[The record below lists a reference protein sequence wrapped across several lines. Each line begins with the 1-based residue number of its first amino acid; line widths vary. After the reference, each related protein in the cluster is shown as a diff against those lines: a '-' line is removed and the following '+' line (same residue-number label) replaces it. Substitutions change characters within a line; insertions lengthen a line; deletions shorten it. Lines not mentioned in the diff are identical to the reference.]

1 MSEQA
6 SEQTFGPFSMKIE
19 NRVGWVVIDHPPKQ
33 LVDGELIVGLMGLL
47 DAVEAANQESEQVSV
62 LVFESADP
70 DFFLMHGD
78 VEQILAMETPADV
91 PQEPNFAAATFDR
104 CRTIGVAT
112 IGMIDGIARGGGSEF
127 LLSLDMRFA
136 GPRTVLGQPEVAM
149 GIIPGASGTQRLARL
164 VGRSRALEIVL
175 SGNDVTAE
183 EAEAIGYVNR
193 VLSADQLR
201 AHTVQV
207 ARRIAASPRLSIAK
221 AKQAVDAAL
230 GPVEPGLLLET
241 QAMMACSA
249 TGQHVP
255 LMQRFLDA
263 GGQTREVER
272 DAAAMA
278 EAVDQMLDPK
288 RETGTTA

>member
-1 MSEQA
+1 MSEQLDGQ
-6 SEQTFGPFSMKIE
+6 SFGPFSIGVDHG
-19 NRVGWVVIDHPPKQ
+19 VGWVVLDHPPKQ
-33 LVDGELIVGLMGLL
+33 LVDGPLIGGLIGLL
-47 DAVEAANQESEQVSV
+47 NAVEAANEADDQVSV

-70 DFFLMHGD
+70 EFFLMHGD
-78 VEQILAMETPADV
+78 VEQILAMDAPADV
-91 PQEPNFAAATFDR
+91 PAEPNIAAATFDR

-112 IGMIDGIARGGGSEF
+112 IAMIDGIARGGGSEF

-183 EAEAIGYVNR
+183 EAAAIGYVNR
-193 VLSADQLR
+193 VLPADQLR
-201 AHTVQV
+201 AHTAQV

-230 GPVEPGLLLET
+230 EPVEPGLLVET
-241 QAMMACSA
+241 QSMMACSA

-263 GGQTREVER
+263 GGQTRDVER
-272 DAAAMA
+272 DPEAMA
-278 EAVDQMLDPK
+278 AVIDQMLGID
-288 RETGTTA
+288 

>member
-1 MSEQA
+1 MSEQ
-6 SEQTFGPFSMKIE
+6 SFGPFKMAVDKGI
-19 NRVGWVVIDHPPKQ
+19 GWALIDHPPKQ
-33 LVDGELIVGLMGLL
+33 LVDGELIGGLFGLL
-47 DAVEAANQESEQVSV
+47 NAVEADEEVGV

-78 VEQILAMETPADV
+78 VEQILAMEAPADV
-91 PQEPNFAAATFDR
+91 PTEPNMAAATFDR

-112 IGMIDGIARGGGSEF
+112 IGMVDGVARGGGSEF

-193 VLSADQLR
+193 VLPSDQLR
-201 AHTVQV
+201 SHTARV
-207 ARRIAASPRLSIAK
+207 ARRIAASPRLSIAQ

-230 GPVEPGLLLET
+230 GPVEPGLLAET

-272 DAAAMA
+272 DPDALAAV
-278 EAVDQMLDPK
+278 VDQMLEID
-288 RETGTTA
+288 

>member
-6 SEQTFGPFSMKIE
+6 SEQTFGPFSLSVDDG
-19 NRVGWVVIDHPPKQ
+19 VGWVMIDHPPKQ
-33 LVDGELIVGLMGLL
+33 LVDGALIGGLMGLL
-47 DAVEAANQESEQVSV
+47 DAVESDERVHV
-62 LVFESADP
+62 LVFESADE

-78 VEQILAMETPADV
+78 VEQILAMEAPAEV
-91 PQEPNFAAATFDR
+91 PTEPNMAAVTFDR

-175 SGNDVTAE
+175 SGNDVSAD
-183 EAEAIGYVNR
+183 EAAAIGYVNR
-193 VLSADQLR
+193 VLPSDQLR
-201 AHTVQV
+201 AHTAQV

-249 TGQHVP
+249 TGQHMP

-272 DAAAMA
+272 DIDAMA
-278 EAVDQMLDPK
+278 AVVDEMLGLD
-288 RETGTTA
+288 

>member
-1 MSEQA
+1 MTEQPSEQ
-6 SEQTFGPFSMKIE
+6 SFGPFTMTVDNGI
-19 NRVGWVVIDHPPKQ
+19 GWVVIDHPPKQ
-33 LVDGELIVGLMGLL
+33 LVDGALIGGLIGLL
-47 DAVEAANQESEQVSV
+47 NAVEAANEASDQVSV

-70 DFFLMHGD
+70 EFFLMHGD
-78 VEQILAMETPADV
+78 VEQILSMEAPADV
-91 PQEPNFAAATFDR
+91 PAEPNVAAATFDR

-112 IGMIDGIARGGGSEF
+112 IGMIDGVARGGGSEF

-183 EAEAIGYVNR
+183 EAAAIGYVNR
-193 VLSADQLR
+193 VLPADQLR
-201 AHTVQV
+201 DHTAQV
-207 ARRIAASPRLSIAK
+207 ACRIAASPRLSIAK

-230 GPVEPGLLLET
+230 GPVEPGLLAET
-241 QAMMACSA
+241 QGMMACSA
-249 TGQHVP
+249 TGQHVS

-263 GGQTREVER
+263 GGQTREAES
-272 DAAAMA
+272 DPEKMAAV
-278 EAVDQMLDPK
+278 VDQMLGID
-288 RETGTTA
+288 

>member
-1 MSEQA
+1 MSEQ
-6 SEQTFGPFSMKIE
+6 SFGPFMMTAD
-19 NRVGWVVIDHPPKQ
+19 NGVGWVVIDHPPKQ
-33 LVDGELIVGLMGLL
+33 LVDGELIGGLFGLL
-47 DAVEAANQESEQVSV
+47 NAVEADDRVGV

-78 VEQILAMETPADV
+78 VEQILAMEASAEV
-91 PQEPNFAAATFDR
+91 PTEPNMAAVTFDR

-112 IGMIDGIARGGGSEF
+112 IGMIDGVARGGGSEF

-136 GPRTVLGQPEVAM
+136 GTRTILGQPEVAM

-193 VLSADQLR
+193 VLPSDQLR
-201 AHTVQV
+201 AHTAQV

-230 GPVEPGLLLET
+230 GPVEPGLIAET
-241 QAMMACSA
+241 QAMMAWLGHCPARAS
-249 TGQHVP
+249 
-255 LMQRFLDA
+255 
-263 GGQTREVER
+263 
-272 DAAAMA
+272 DAA
-278 EAVDQMLDPK
+278 LPRCWWPDP
-288 RETGTTA
+288 RG

>member
-1 MSEQA
+1 
-6 SEQTFGPFSMKIE
+6 MKIE

>member
-1 MSEQA
+1 MNKQRSEQG
-6 SEQTFGPFSMKIE
+6 FGPFTMTVD
-19 NRVGWVVIDHPPKQ
+19 NGVGWVVVDHPPKQ
-33 LVDGELIVGLMGLL
+33 LVDGALIGGLMGLL
-47 DAVEAANQESEQVSV
+47 NEVEADEQVGV

-78 VEQILAMETPADV
+78 VEQILAMEASAEVPA
-91 PQEPNFAAATFDR
+91 EPNVAAATFDR
-104 CRTIGVAT
+104 CRSIGVAT
-112 IGMIDGIARGGGSEF
+112 IGMIDGVARGGGSEF

-136 GPRTVLGQPEVAM
+136 GPSTVLAQPEVAM

-193 VLSADQLR
+193 VLPSDQLR
-201 AHTVQV
+201 AHTAQV

-230 GPVEPGLLLET
+230 GPVEPGLIAET

-272 DAAAMA
+272 DREAMA
-278 EAVDQMLDPK
+278 AVIDQMLGID
-288 RETGTTA
+288 

>member
-1 MSEQA
+1 MNEQ
-6 SEQTFGPFSMKIE
+6 SFGPFSLSVD
-19 NRVGWVVIDHPPKQ
+19 RGVGWAMIDHPPKQ
-33 LVDGELIVGLMGLL
+33 LVDGDLIGGLIGLL
-47 DAVEAANQESEQVSV
+47 NAVEAANGDGGQVRV

-78 VEQILAMETPADV
+78 VEQILAMEAPAEV
-91 PQEPNFAAATFDR
+91 PAEPNMAAAAFDR

-112 IGMIDGIARGGGSEF
+112 IGMIDGVARGGGSEF

-149 GIIPGASGTQRLARL
+149 GIIPGAGGTQRLARL

-183 EAEAIGYVNR
+183 EAAAIGYVNR
-193 VLSADQLR
+193 VLPSDQLR
-201 AHTVQV
+201 AHTAQV
-207 ARRIAASPRLSIAK
+207 AGRIAASPRLSISK

-230 GPVEPGLLLET
+230 GPVEPGLLAET

-263 GGQTREVER
+263 GGQTRNVER
-272 DAAAMA
+272 DPDAMA
-278 EAVDQMLDPK
+278 AVIDQMLEID
-288 RETGTTA
+288 

>member
-1 MSEQA
+1 MSEQ
-6 SEQTFGPFSMKIE
+6 EFGPFSL
-19 NRVGWVVIDHPPKQ
+19 RVDDGVGWVEIDHPPKQ
-33 LVDGELIVGLMGLL
+33 LVDGALIGGLIGLL
-47 DAVEAANQESEQVSV
+47 NAVETGDQIRV

-78 VEQILAMETPADV
+78 VEQILAMEAPAEV
-91 PQEPNFAAATFDR
+91 PTEPNVAAATFDR

-112 IGMIDGIARGGGSEF
+112 IGMIDGVARGGGSEF

-175 SGNDVTAE
+175 SGNDVNAE
-183 EAEAIGYVNR
+183 EAAAIGYVNR
-193 VLSADQLR
+193 VLPSDELR
-201 AHTVQV
+201 AHTAQV
-207 ARRIAASPRLSIAK
+207 ARRIAASPRLSIAQ

-230 GPVEPGLLLET
+230 GPVEPGLLTET
-241 QAMMACSA
+241 QGMMACSA
-249 TGQHVP
+249 TSQHVP

-263 GGQTREVER
+263 GGQTREAER
-272 DAAAMA
+272 DTETMAA
-278 EAVDQMLDPK
+278 VIDQMLGID
-288 RETGTTA
+288 

>member
-1 MSEQA
+1 MTKQRSSQ
-6 SEQTFGPFSMKIE
+6 SFGPFMMTVDSG
-19 NRVGWVVIDHPPKQ
+19 VGWVVINHPPKQ
-33 LVDGELIVGLMGLL
+33 LVDGELIGGLFGLL
-47 DAVEAANQESEQVSV
+47 NAVEADNQVGV

-78 VEQILAMETPADV
+78 VEQILAMEASTEV
-91 PQEPNFAAATFDR
+91 PTEPNMAAVTFDQ

-112 IGMIDGIARGGGSEF
+112 IGMIDGVARGGGSEF

-193 VLSADQLR
+193 VLPSDQLR
-201 AHTVQV
+201 SHTAQV

-230 GPVEPGLLLET
+230 GPVEPGLLAET

-272 DAAAMA
+272 DPEAMA
-278 EAVDQMLDPK
+278 AVIDQMLELD
-288 RETGTTA
+288 

>member
-1 MSEQA
+1 MTEQSSEQI
-6 SEQTFGPFSMKIE
+6 FGPFAMNIE
-19 NRVGWVVIDHPPKQ
+19 SRVGWVVIDHPPKQ

-47 DAVEAANQESEQVSV
+47 DAVEAANEEGDQVSV
-62 LVFESADP
+62 LVFESADE

-78 VEQILAMETPADV
+78 VEQILAMEASADV
-91 PQEPNFAAATFDR
+91 PPEPNFAAVTFDR

-136 GPRTVLGQPEVAM
+136 GPRTLLGQPEVAM

-175 SGNDVTAE
+175 SGNDVNAD
-183 EAEAIGYVNR
+183 EAAAIGYVNR
-193 VLSADQLR
+193 VLPSDQLR
-201 AHTVQV
+201 AHTAQV
-207 ARRIAASPRLSIAK
+207 ARRIAASPRLSISK

-278 EAVDQMLDPK
+278 AVVDEMLGLD
-288 RETGTTA
+288 

>member
-1 MSEQA
+1 MSEQ
-6 SEQTFGPFSMKIE
+6 SFGPFMMTAD
-19 NRVGWVVIDHPPKQ
+19 NGVGWVVIDHPPKQ
-33 LVDGELIVGLMGLL
+33 LVDGELIGGLFGLL
-47 DAVEAANQESEQVSV
+47 NAVEADDRVGV

-78 VEQILAMETPADV
+78 VEQILAMEASPEV
-91 PQEPNFAAATFDR
+91 PTEPNMAAVTFDR

-112 IGMIDGIARGGGSEF
+112 IGMIDGVARGGGSEF

-136 GPRTVLGQPEVAM
+136 GPRTMLGQPEVAM

-193 VLSADQLR
+193 VLPSDQLR
-201 AHTVQV
+201 AHTAQV

-230 GPVEPGLLLET
+230 GPVEPGLLAET

-249 TGQHVP
+249 TGQHEP
-255 LMQRFLDA
+255 LMRRFLDA

-272 DAAAMA
+272 DPEELAAAI
-278 EAVDQMLDPK
+278 DQML
-288 RETGTTA
+288 ELG

>member
-1 MSEQA
+1 MSDQMGEQ
-6 SEQTFGPFSMKIE
+6 SFGPFSLSID
-19 NRVGWVVIDHPPKQ
+19 NGVGWVVIDHPPKQ
-33 LVDGELIVGLMGLL
+33 LVDGGLIGGLIGLL
-47 DAVEAANQESEQVSV
+47 NAVEDDTEVRV

-78 VEQILAMETPADV
+78 VEQILAMEAPAEV
-91 PQEPNFAAATFDR
+91 PSEPNMASATFDR
-104 CRTIGVAT
+104 CRTMGVAT

-127 LLSLDMRFA
+127 LLSLDMCFA

-175 SGNDVTAE
+175 SGNDVTAD
-183 EAEAIGYVNR
+183 EAAAIGYVNR
-193 VLSADQLR
+193 VLPSDQLR
-201 AHTVQV
+201 AHTAQV

-230 GPVEPGLLLET
+230 GPVEPGLLVET

-255 LMQRFLDA
+255 LMQRFLDV
-263 GGQTREVER
+263 GGQTRDVER
-272 DAAAMA
+272 DPEAMA
-278 EAVDQMLDPK
+278 KVIDQMLGID
-288 RETGTTA
+288 

>member
-1 MSEQA
+1 M
-6 SEQTFGPFSMKIE
+6 SEQTFGPFSL
-19 NRVGWVVIDHPPKQ
+19 RVDDGIGWVMIDHPPKQ
-33 LVDGELIVGLMGLL
+33 LVDGALIGGLIGLL
-47 DAVEAANQESEQVSV
+47 NAVEDDEQMQV

-78 VEQILAMETPADV
+78 VEQILAMEAPADV
-91 PQEPNFAAATFDR
+91 PVEPNVAAATFDR

-112 IGMIDGIARGGGSEF
+112 IGMIDGVARGGGSEF

-175 SGNDVTAE
+175 SGNDVSAD

-193 VLSADQLR
+193 VLPADQLR
-201 AHTVQV
+201 AHTAQV

-230 GPVEPGLLLET
+230 GPVEPGLLTET
-241 QAMMACSA
+241 QGMMACSA

-263 GGQTREVER
+263 GGQTREAEN
-272 DAAAMA
+272 DPEEMAAV
-278 EAVDQMLDPK
+278 VDQMLGID
-288 RETGTTA
+288 

>member
-1 MSEQA
+1 MSEQLDGQ
-6 SEQTFGPFSMKIE
+6 SFGPFSLSLD
-19 NRVGWVVIDHPPKQ
+19 NGVGWVVIDHPPKQ
-33 LVDGELIVGLMGLL
+33 LVDGPLIGGLIGLL
-47 DAVEAANQESEQVSV
+47 NAVEAANKGDDQIGV

-70 DFFLMHGD
+70 EFFLMHGD
-78 VEQILAMETPADV
+78 VEQILAMEAPADV
-91 PQEPNFAAATFDR
+91 PAEPNIAAATFDR

-112 IGMIDGIARGGGSEF
+112 IGMIDGVVRGGGSEF

-183 EAEAIGYVNR
+183 EAAAIGYVNR
-193 VLSADQLR
+193 VLPSDQLR
-201 AHTVQV
+201 AHTAQV

-230 GPVEPGLLLET
+230 GPVEPGLLTET
-241 QAMMACSA
+241 QAMTACSA

-255 LMQRFLDA
+255 LMQRFLDV

-272 DAAAMA
+272 DPEAMA
-278 EAVDQMLDPK
+278 AVIDQMLGID
-288 RETGTTA
+288 

>member
-1 MSEQA
+1 MSEQ
-6 SEQTFGPFSMKIE
+6 SFGPFTMTVHNGI
-19 NRVGWVVIDHPPKQ
+19 GWAMIDHPPKQ
-33 LVDGELIVGLMGLL
+33 LVDGALIGGLIGLL
-47 DAVEAANQESEQVSV
+47 NAVEADEQVQV

-78 VEQILAMETPADV
+78 VEQILAMEAPAEV
-91 PQEPNFAAATFDR
+91 PAEPNVAAATFDR

-149 GIIPGASGTQRLARL
+149 GIIPGATGTQRLARL

-183 EAEAIGYVNR
+183 EAAAFGYVNR
-193 VLSADQLR
+193 VLPSDELR
-201 AHTVQV
+201 AHTTQV

-230 GPVEPGLLLET
+230 GPVEPGLLTET

-272 DAAAMA
+272 DASTMAAV
-278 EAVDQMLDPK
+278 VDQMLELD
-288 RETGTTA
+288 

>member
-1 MSEQA
+1 MSEQ
-6 SEQTFGPFSMKIE
+6 SFGPFSLSVDHS
-19 NRVGWVVIDHPPKQ
+19 VGWVVIDHPPNQ

-47 DAVEAANQESEQVSV
+47 DAVESDGHVHV

-78 VEQILAMETPADV
+78 VEQILAMEASADV
-91 PQEPNFAAATFDR
+91 PLEPNFAAATFDR
-104 CRTIGVAT
+104 CRTMGLAT

-183 EAEAIGYVNR
+183 EAAAIGYVNR
-193 VLSADQLR
+193 VLPTDQLR
-201 AHTVQV
+201 AHTAQV

-230 GPVEPGLLLET
+230 GPVEPGLLTET

-255 LMQRFLDA
+255 LMQRFLDV

-272 DAAAMA
+272 DSGAMA
-278 EAVDQMLDPK
+278 EVVDQMLELD
-288 RETGTTA
+288 

>member
-1 MSEQA
+1 MSEQ
-6 SEQTFGPFSMKIE
+6 SFGPFAMTVDDGI
-19 NRVGWVVIDHPPKQ
+19 GWVVIDHPPKQ
-33 LVDGELIVGLMGLL
+33 LVDGALIGGLIGLL
-47 DAVEAANQESEQVSV
+47 NAVEADEQVGV

-78 VEQILAMETPADV
+78 VEQILAMEASAEV
-91 PQEPNFAAATFDR
+91 PNEPNVAAATFDR
-104 CRTIGVAT
+104 CRTIGIAT

-183 EAEAIGYVNR
+183 EAAAIGYVNR
-193 VLSADQLR
+193 VLPSDQLR
-201 AHTVQV
+201 AHTAQV

-230 GPVEPGLLLET
+230 GPVEPGLLTET
-241 QAMMACSA
+241 QGMMACSA
-249 TGQHVP
+249 TGQHLP

-272 DAAAMA
+272 DPEKMAAVID
-278 EAVDQMLDPK
+278 EMLGID
-288 RETGTTA
+288 

>member
-1 MSEQA
+1 MSEQT
-6 SEQTFGPFSMKIE
+6 SEQSFGPFSL
-19 NRVGWVVIDHPPKQ
+19 RVVDGVGWVVIDHPPKQ
-33 LVDGELIVGLMGLL
+33 LVDGPLIGGLMGLL
-47 DAVEAANQESEQVSV
+47 DAVEADEQVHV

-78 VEQILAMETPADV
+78 VEQILAMEASAEV
-91 PQEPNFAAATFDR
+91 PTEPNFAAATFDR
-104 CRTIGVAT
+104 CRTMGVAT
-112 IGMIDGIARGGGSEF
+112 IGMIDGVARGGGSEF

-175 SGNDVTAE
+175 SGNDVTADE
-183 EAEAIGYVNR
+183 GAAIGYVNR
-193 VLSADQLR
+193 VLPSDQLR
-201 AHTVQV
+201 AHTAQV

-230 GPVEPGLLLET
+230 GPVEPGLLIET
-241 QAMMACSA
+241 QAMMACSG

-255 LMQRFLDA
+255 LMQRFLEA
-263 GGQTREVER
+263 GGQTRETER
-272 DAAAMA
+272 DPAAMA
-278 EAVDQMLDPK
+278 AVIDKML
-288 RETGTTA
+288 GIG

>member
-1 MSEQA
+1 MTEQ
-6 SEQTFGPFSMKIE
+6 SFGPFTMT
-19 NRVGWVVIDHPPKQ
+19 VDDGTGWVVIDHPPKQ
-33 LVDGELIVGLMGLL
+33 LVDGALIGGLIGLL
-47 DAVEAANQESEQVSV
+47 NAVEADEQVGV

-78 VEQILAMETPADV
+78 VEQILAMEAPAEV
-91 PQEPNFAAATFDR
+91 PSEPNVAAATFDR
-104 CRTIGVAT
+104 CRTIGIAT

-164 VGRSRALEIVL
+164 VGRSRALEIAL

-183 EAEAIGYVNR
+183 EAAAIGYVNR
-193 VLSADQLR
+193 VLPSDQLR
-201 AHTVQV
+201 AHTTQV

-230 GPVEPGLLLET
+230 GPVEPGLLTET
-241 QAMMACSA
+241 QGMMACSA
-249 TGQHVP
+249 TGQHGP

-263 GGQTREVER
+263 GGQTREAER
-272 DAAAMA
+272 DPEKMAA
-278 EAVDQMLDPK
+278 VIDHMLGFD
-288 RETGTTA
+288 

>member
-1 MSEQA
+1 M
-6 SEQTFGPFSMKIE
+6 SEQTFGPFSLAVDDG
-19 NRVGWVVIDHPPKQ
+19 VGWVVIDHPPKQ
-33 LVDGELIVGLMGLL
+33 LVDGELIGGLIGLL
-47 DAVEAANQESEQVSV
+47 NAVEADEQVQV

-78 VEQILAMETPADV
+78 VEQILAMEAPAEV
-91 PQEPNFAAATFDR
+91 PAEPNVAAATFDR

-175 SGNDVTAE
+175 SGNDVTAD
-183 EAEAIGYVNR
+183 EAAAIGYVNR
-193 VLSADQLR
+193 VLPSDQLR
-201 AHTVQV
+201 AHTAQV
-207 ARRIAASPRLSIAK
+207 ARRIAASPRLSIAR

-230 GPVEPGLLLET
+230 GPVEPGLLTET
-241 QAMMACSA
+241 QGMMACSA

-255 LMQRFLDA
+255 LMQRFLSA

-272 DAAAMA
+272 DPEKMAAV
-278 EAVDQMLDPK
+278 VDQMLGI
-288 RETGTTA
+288 E

>member
-1 MSEQA
+1 MSEQLDGQ
-6 SEQTFGPFSMKIE
+6 SFGPFSIGVDQG
-19 NRVGWVVIDHPPKQ
+19 VGWVVLDHPPKQ
-33 LVDGELIVGLMGLL
+33 LVDGPLIGGLIGLL
-47 DAVEAANQESEQVSV
+47 NAVEAANEADDQVSV
-62 LVFESADP
+62 LVFKSADP

-78 VEQILAMETPADV
+78 VEQILAMDAPADV
-91 PQEPNFAAATFDR
+91 PAEPNIAAATFDR

-112 IGMIDGIARGGGSEF
+112 IAMIDGIARGGGSEF

-183 EAEAIGYVNR
+183 EAAAIGYVNR
-193 VLSADQLR
+193 VLPSDQLR
-201 AHTVQV
+201 THTLQV

-230 GPVEPGLLLET
+230 GPVEPGLLTET
-241 QAMMACSA
+241 QAMTACSA

-272 DAAAMA
+272 DPEAMA
-278 EAVDQMLDPK
+278 AVIDQMLGID
-288 RETGTTA
+288 

>member
-1 MSEQA
+1 MSEQ
-6 SEQTFGPFSMKIE
+6 SFGPFAMTVDDGI
-19 NRVGWVVIDHPPKQ
+19 GWVVIDHPPKQ
-33 LVDGELIVGLMGLL
+33 LVDGALIGGLIGLL
-47 DAVEAANQESEQVSV
+47 NAVEADEQVGV

-78 VEQILAMETPADV
+78 VEQILAMEASAEV
-91 PQEPNFAAATFDR
+91 PNEPNVAAATFDR
-104 CRTIGVAT
+104 CRTIGIAT

-183 EAEAIGYVNR
+183 EAAAIGYVNR
-193 VLSADQLR
+193 VLPSDQLR
-201 AHTVQV
+201 AHTAQV

-230 GPVEPGLLLET
+230 GPVEPGLLTET
-241 QAMMACSA
+241 QGMMACSA

-263 GGQTREVER
+263 GGQTRDAER
-272 DAAAMA
+272 DPEKMAAVID
-278 EAVDQMLDPK
+278 EMLGMD
-288 RETGTTA
+288 

>member
-1 MSEQA
+1 MNEQA
-6 SEQTFGPFSMKIE
+6 SEQTFGPFAMNIE
-19 NRVGWVVIDHPPKQ
+19 SKVGWVVIDHPPKQ
-33 LVDGELIVGLMGLL
+33 LVDGALIGGLIGLL
-47 DAVEAANQESEQVSV
+47 NAVEAANEAGDDVSV

-70 DFFLMHGD
+70 EFFLMHGD
-78 VEQILAMETPADV
+78 VEQILAMEAPADV
-91 PQEPNFAAATFDR
+91 PAEPNMAAVTFDR

-112 IGMIDGIARGGGSEF
+112 IGMIDGVARGGGSEF

-136 GPRTVLGQPEVAM
+136 GPRTMLGQPEVAM

-175 SGNDVTAE
+175 SGNDVNAE
-183 EAEAIGYVNR
+183 EAAAIGYVNR
-193 VLSADQLR
+193 VLPSDELR
-201 AHTVQV
+201 AHTAQV

-230 GPVEPGLLLET
+230 GPVEPGLLTET

-272 DAAAMA
+272 NPAAMA
-278 EAVDQMLDPK
+278 AVVDQMLELD
-288 RETGTTA
+288 

>member
-1 MSEQA
+1 MNDQS
-6 SEQTFGPFSMKIE
+6 FGPFHLRVDR
-19 NRVGWVVIDHPPKQ
+19 RVGWVMIDHPPKQ
-33 LVDGELIVGLMGLL
+33 LVDGGLIGGLIGLL
-47 DAVEAANQESEQVSV
+47 NAVEAANVADDQVRV
-62 LVFESADP
+62 LVFESADE

-78 VEQILAMETPADV
+78 VEQILAMQAPSEVPA
-91 PQEPNFAAATFDR
+91 EPNMAAATFDR

-112 IGMIDGIARGGGSEF
+112 IGMIDGVARGGGSEF

-164 VGRSRALEIVL
+164 VGRSQALEIVL

-183 EAEAIGYVNR
+183 EAAAIGYVNR
-193 VLSADQLR
+193 VLPSDQLR
-201 AHTVQV
+201 AHTAQV
-207 ARRIAASPRLSIAK
+207 AHRIAASPPLSIAK

-230 GPVEPGLLLET
+230 GPVEPGLLTET

-263 GGQTREVER
+263 GGQTRDAER
-272 DAAAMA
+272 DPDALAA
-278 EAVDQMLDPK
+278 VIDQMLGID
-288 RETGTTA
+288 

>member
-6 SEQTFGPFSMKIE
+6 SQQTFGPFSMKIE

-47 DAVEAANQESEQVSV
+47 DAVEAANEESDQVSV
-62 LVFESADP
+62 LVFESADE

-78 VEQILAMETPADV
+78 VEQILAMEAPADV
-91 PQEPNFAAATFDR
+91 PNEPNFASATFDR
-104 CRTIGVAT
+104 CRTMGLAT

-175 SGNDVTAE
+175 SGNDVSAE
-183 EAEAIGYVNR
+183 EAAAIGYVNR
-193 VLSADQLR
+193 VLTSDQLR
-201 AHTVQV
+201 AHTAQV
-207 ARRIAASPRLSIAK
+207 ARRIAASPLLSIAK

-249 TGQHVP
+249 TGQHVS

-272 DAAAMA
+272 DAADMA
-278 EAVDQMLDPK
+278 AVVDEMLGLD
-288 RETGTTA
+288 

>member
-1 MSEQA
+1 MSDQA
-6 SEQTFGPFSMKIE
+6 KDQSFGPFSLSVDDG
-19 NRVGWVVIDHPPKQ
+19 VGWVVIDHPPKQ
-33 LVDGELIVGLMGLL
+33 LVDGGLIGGLIGLL
-47 DAVEAANQESEQVSV
+47 NAVEAAGSGKEQVRV

-78 VEQILAMETPADV
+78 VEQILAMEASADV
-91 PQEPNFAAATFDR
+91 PAEPNMAAVTFDR

-183 EAEAIGYVNR
+183 EAAAIGYVNR
-193 VLSADQLR
+193 VLPADQLR
-201 AHTVQV
+201 AHTTQV
-207 ARRIAASPRLSIAK
+207 AQRIAASPSLSIAK

-230 GPVEPGLLLET
+230 GPVEPGLLIET

-249 TGQHVP
+249 TGQHSP
-255 LMQRFLDA
+255 LMQRFLDV
-263 GGQTREVER
+263 GGQTREAER
-272 DAAAMA
+272 DSETMA
-278 EAVDQMLDPK
+278 EVIDQMLGID
-288 RETGTTA
+288 

>member
-1 MSEQA
+1 
-6 SEQTFGPFSMKIE
+6 
-19 NRVGWVVIDHPPKQ
+19 
-33 LVDGELIVGLMGLL
+33 
-47 DAVEAANQESEQVSV
+47 
-62 LVFESADP
+62 
-70 DFFLMHGD
+70 
-78 VEQILAMETPADV
+78 
-91 PQEPNFAAATFDR
+91 
-104 CRTIGVAT
+104 
-112 IGMIDGIARGGGSEF
+112 
-127 LLSLDMRFA
+127 
-136 GPRTVLGQPEVAM
+136 M

-193 VLSADQLR
+193 VLPSDQLR
-201 AHTVQV
+201 AHTAQV

-230 GPVEPGLLLET
+230 GPVEPGLIAET

-272 DAAAMA
+272 DPEAMA
-278 EAVDQMLDPK
+278 AVIDQMLELD
-288 RETGTTA
+288 

>member
-1 MSEQA
+1 MSEQLDDQ
-6 SEQTFGPFSMKIE
+6 SFGPFLLSVD
-19 NRVGWVVIDHPPKQ
+19 RGVGWVVINHPPKQ
-33 LVDGELIVGLMGLL
+33 LVDGPLIGGLIGLL
-47 DAVEAANQESEQVSV
+47 NAVEAANEADDQVSV

-70 DFFLMHGD
+70 EFFLMHGD
-78 VEQILAMETPADV
+78 VEQILAMDAPADV
-91 PQEPNFAAATFDR
+91 PAEPNIAAATFDR

-112 IGMIDGIARGGGSEF
+112 IAMIDGIARGGGSEF

-183 EAEAIGYVNR
+183 EAAAIGYVNR
-193 VLSADQLR
+193 VLPSDQLR
-201 AHTVQV
+201 AHTLQV

-230 GPVEPGLLLET
+230 GPVEPGLLVET

-263 GGQTREVER
+263 DGQTREVER
-272 DAAAMA
+272 DPEAMA
-278 EAVDQMLDPK
+278 SVIDQMLGID
-288 RETGTTA
+288 

>member
-1 MSEQA
+1 MSDQMGEQ
-6 SEQTFGPFSMKIE
+6 SFGPFSLRVD
-19 NRVGWVVIDHPPKQ
+19 NGVGWVVIDHPPKQ
-33 LVDGELIVGLMGLL
+33 LVDGGLIGGLIGLL
-47 DAVEAANQESEQVSV
+47 NAVENDSEVRV

-78 VEQILAMETPADV
+78 VEQILAMEAPADV
-91 PQEPNFAAATFDR
+91 PSEPNMAAATFDR

-175 SGNDVTAE
+175 SGNDVTAD
-183 EAEAIGYVNR
+183 EAAAIGYVNR
-193 VLSADQLR
+193 VLPSDQLR
-201 AHTVQV
+201 AHTLQV

-230 GPVEPGLLLET
+230 GPVEPGLLVET

-255 LMQRFLDA
+255 LMQRFLDVD
-263 GGQTREVER
+263 GQTREVER
-272 DAAAMA
+272 DPEAMA
-278 EAVDQMLDPK
+278 AVIDQMLGID
-288 RETGTTA
+288 

>member
-1 MSEQA
+1 M
-6 SEQTFGPFSMKIE
+6 SEQTFGPFSLSVDDG
-19 NRVGWVVIDHPPKQ
+19 VGWVMIDHPPKQ
-33 LVDGELIVGLMGLL
+33 LVDGELIGGLIGLL
-47 DAVEAANQESEQVSV
+47 NSVEADGLVRV
-62 LVFESADP
+62 LVFESADE

-78 VEQILAMETPADV
+78 VEQILAMEAPADV
-91 PQEPNFAAATFDR
+91 PQEPNMAAATFDR
-104 CRTIGVAT
+104 CRTIGIAT

-127 LLSLDMRFA
+127 LLSLDMRFS

-175 SGNDVTAE
+175 SGNDVSAD
-183 EAEAIGYVNR
+183 EAAAIGYVNR
-193 VLSADQLR
+193 VLPSDQLR
-201 AHTVQV
+201 AHTAQV

-230 GPVEPGLLLET
+230 GPVEPGLLTET

-255 LMQRFLDA
+255 LMQRFLNA

-272 DAAAMA
+272 DIDAMA
-278 EAVDQMLDPK
+278 AVVDEMLGLD
-288 RETGTTA
+288 

>member
-1 MSEQA
+1 MSEQ
-6 SEQTFGPFSMKIE
+6 SFGPFAMTVDDGI
-19 NRVGWVVIDHPPKQ
+19 GWVVIDHPPKQ
-33 LVDGELIVGLMGLL
+33 LVDGALIGGLIGLL
-47 DAVEAANQESEQVSV
+47 NAVEADEQVGV

-78 VEQILAMETPADV
+78 VEQILAMEASAEV
-91 PQEPNFAAATFDR
+91 PNEPNVAAATFDR
-104 CRTIGVAT
+104 CRTIGIAT

-183 EAEAIGYVNR
+183 EAAAIGYVNR
-193 VLSADQLR
+193 VLPSDQLR
-201 AHTVQV
+201 AHTAQV

-230 GPVEPGLLLET
+230 GPVEPGLLTET
-241 QAMMACSA
+241 QGMMACSA

-263 GGQTREVER
+263 GGQTRDAER
-272 DAAAMA
+272 DPEKMAAVID
-278 EAVDQMLDPK
+278 EMLGID
-288 RETGTTA
+288 